1 FFSIIE
7 QKRRFPIGKR
17 RHTARCR
24 KNYSADS
31 SSEDSAA
38 EAASAA
44 AISAAALASFS
55 SLAFARFA
63 VTASTDGPLL
73 ASDNA
78 ALNRSSLEGFSSA
91 TFKVPS
97 APGRPLAFCQSPV
110 IFSSAR
116 TGSVGCAPTP
126 IQY

>member
-1 FFSIIE
+1 MPCDLMTRPINNSMFFSIIE

-17 RHTARCR
+17 RHAARCR

-63 VTASTDGPLL
+63 VTRSEEHTSELQSRFDIVCRLL
-73 ASDNA
+73 LS
-78 ALNRSSLEGFSSA
+78 
-91 TFKVPS
+91 KK
-97 APGRPLAFCQSPV
+97 
-110 IFSSAR
+110 
-116 TGSVGCAPTP
+116 
-126 IQY
+126 